1 MVCFISR
8 IESSQCT
15 KINGSI
21 SASESIN
28 RSIVRGSATGPNS
41 FSIYVADLKALGNTN
56 LLCKYADDTTL
67 LVSEVCDVKIA
78 DELDNIIRRSI
89 ANKLQLNLGK
99 SKEIVFRRLNV
110 HLDILQVQLD
120 SNERLECV
128 KLLGVF
134 TDSKLLFR
142 EYVEHL
148 MNVCNH

>member
-1 MVCFISR
+1 
-8 IESSQCT
+8 
-15 KINGSI
+15 
-21 SASESIN
+21 
-28 RSIVRGSATGPNS
+28 
-41 FSIYVADLKALGNTN
+41 
-56 LLCKYADDTTL
+56 
-67 LVSEVCDVKIA
+67 
-78 DELDNIIRRSI
+78 
-89 ANKLQLNLGK
+89 
-99 SKEIVFRRLNV
+99 V